1 MSILKLP
8 KDRAVD
14 NSPDAPACP
23 PWLLLLDDPEPAS
36 VCFVGLPDPAIE
48 RWFLE
53 VGAAVSVHPA
63 PTGADPP
70 DVVVVTAPAR
80 RTLSRRRAAAAERDL
95 IAELA
100 VQVGPRTALVL
111 PWPLRDSTST
121 VLASHGFVVLR
132 PIQPILTGPGFKR
145 GSGGYIALRNPESSV
160 GSAPPPRWLTEL
172 GRGQSWAPGPGG
184 WSLRVPSAYPSQKAL
199 VMLTPSPTGPA
210 TAVLKL
216 TRHPRFNDRLDNEF
230 TQLRQLAAI
239 GGEASSRVPAAL
251 ATGRVAGMTAVVEQA
266 VGGRPFLEATTMKAD
281 CPLAID
287 AVAAITALGSSTAQP
302 MSGGVFAEPL
312 TELLDR
318 FLVRHT
324 PPDRVAG
331 FLAEQIT
338 VLADHEVPG
347 VLFHGDLGTWNLM
360 ADGGSVRILD
370 WESAETP
377 GPPLWDLAYFVRSF
391 AVRSGRRRGLDR
403 DRAIDRNLVANSPF
417 NQAATTWFRSYAG
430 QVGVQDELLAPLFHL
445 GWMHRAVKESNRL
458 EPDRTGH
465 YGPLCTRLVE
475 ARDQA
480 GLRSLLAR

>member
-1 MSILKLP
+1 MSILQLP
-8 KDRAVD
+8 KGRAVD

-36 VCFVGLPDPAIE
+36 VLFVGVPDPANR
-48 RWFLE
+48 RWFVE
-53 VGAAVSVHPA
+53 VGARVFLHPA
-63 PTGADPP
+63 PGSKPP
-70 DVVVVTAPAR
+70 DLIVVAGPTR
-80 RTLSRRRAAAAERDL
+80 RSLTRRRATAAERVL
-95 IAELA
+95 IQELA
-100 VQVGPRTALVL
+100 ALMGPRTALVL
-111 PWPLRDSTST
+111 PWSLRERTST
-121 VLASHGFVVLR
+121 VLASHGFSVLR
-132 PIQPILTGPGFKR
+132 PIEPVRRRRGTDR
-145 GSGGYIALRNPESSV
+145 GSGGYIALQGAEEGL
-160 GSAPPPRWLTEL
+160 GSAAPPRWLTEL
-172 GRGQSWAPGPGG
+172 SKGETWAPGPGG

-230 TQLRQLAAI
+230 TQLRQLATI
-239 GGEASSRVPAAL
+239 GGEASRRVPAAL

-302 MSGGVFAEPL
+302 MSGGVFAGPL

-331 FLAEQIT
+331 FLAEQIA

-370 WESAETP
+370 WESAEAP

-417 NQAATTWFRSYAG
+417 NQAATTWFRSYAD

-465 YGPLCTRLVE
+465 YGPLCTRLVV

-480 GLRSLLAR
+480 GLRNLLGR

>member
-8 KDRAVD
+8 NGRAVD

-36 VCFVGLPDPAIE
+36 VLFVGLPDPASE

-63 PTGADPP
+63 PTGSDPP
-70 DVVVVTAPAR
+70 DVVVVTAPTR

-95 IAELA
+95 VTELA
-100 VQVGPRTALVL
+100 PRVGPRTALVL
-111 PWPLRDSTST
+111 PWPLREPTRT
-121 VLASHGFVVLR
+121 VLAGHGFGVVR
-132 PIQPILTGPGFKR
+132 PIQPILSGPGSKR
-145 GSGGYIALRNPESSV
+145 GSGGYIALRDPESSL
-160 GSAPPPRWLTEL
+160 GSALPPRWLTEL
-172 GRGQSWAPGPGG
+172 GKGQSWAPGPGG

-199 VMLTPSPTGPA
+199 VMITPSPTGSA

-239 GGEASSRVPAAL
+239 GGEASRRVPTAL
-251 ATGRVAGMTAVVEQA
+251 ATGRVAGMTAVVQQA

-302 MSGGVFAEPL
+302 MSGGVFAGPL

-318 FLVRHT
+318 FLVRHA

-331 FLAEQIT
+331 FLAEQIA

-370 WESAETP
+370 WESAEAP

-403 DRAIDRNLVANSPF
+403 DRAIDRNLVAKSPF
-417 NQAATTWFRSYAG
+417 NQAATTWFRSYAD

-465 YGPLCTRLVE
+465 YGPLCTRLVV

-480 GLRSLLAR
+480 GLRSLLGR